1 MLLTANQYQVI
12 RIEHILPQRSGTE
25 AAAFN
30 NQVRLELGKLNV
42 RLMERY
48 IAKQELRSMLFYGL
62 EDRRHDQHTH
72 RRGTADG
79 DGSLL
84 IVAPG

>member
-1 MLLTANQYQVI
+1 MLLTANQHQVI

-42 RLMERY
+42 RFMERH
-48 IAKQELRSMLFYGL
+48 IAKQELRSMLFYGWKIAGMTSTPTEGEQPMVMVL
-62 EDRRHDQHTH
+62 CL
-72 RRGTADG
+72 
-79 DGSLL
+79 S
-84 IVAPG
+84 